1 MAYYSIDEIKIAA
14 LDAMMENSTFG
25 ITGMPFL
32 AAMLEKLNKPEPVV
46 FDTKFDAKTEEP
58 APEKT
63 AAAPAE
69 PAEQKQEPRFVGTGA
84 ELKRATLWAM
94 ESMRAGGKSAP
105 ELSKMTHGKVSADDV
120 TEMLARGRV
129 AFDKWKA
136 MAKALDVEVAS

>member
-1 MAYYSIDEIKIAA
+1 MAYFSIDEIKIAA

-32 AAMLEKLNKPEPVV
+32 AAMLEKLNKPEP
-46 FDTKFDAKTEEP
+46 
-58 APEKT
+58 
-63 AAAPAE
+63 
-69 PAEQKQEPRFVGTGA
+69 RFVGTGA

-94 ESMRAGGKSAP
+94 EAMRAGGKSAP
-105 ELSKMTHGKVSADDV
+105 ELARLTHGKVSADDV